1 MSHSSENTK
10 PLGLQLPI
18 PEQARLTAQQFARS
32 QPTPEKAEQVLLNS
46 LAVWVTN
53 DYCQMMG
60 IPTDLEHSDSWHPI
74 TQMMANTADL
84 TLPGVGQLEC
94 RPVVTDAEYCSV
106 PPEVWD
112 LRVGYVVVA
121 IDGPRQ
127 TAQLIGFTP
136 TVAEEDLPL
145 AELAPLEDLLDHIY
159 ELRQTALSPSE
170 VMASGVAI
178 ATEAVVNLS
187 QWLNETLEAGWQA
200 VDAILNPD
208 TMTPVMGFRGG
219 EVSEV
224 TELDPASS
232 DLNEGIR
239 RAKLIDLA
247 VQMGT
252 QQVVML
258 IDLQPESPE
267 RTHIGLQV
275 HPMFGQPFLPPDLE
289 LCILESTDVIFMQ
302 AQSRQ
307 ADNYVQLQFSGTPGE
322 YFKVRINLGDASYEE
337 AFVI

>member
-1 MSHSSENTK
+1 MSHSSEKTK

-60 IPTDLEHSDSWHPI
+60 ILTDLEHSDSWNPVM
-74 TQMMANTADL
+74 QMMANTADL

-94 RPVVTDAEYCSV
+94 RPVAADVDRCLV

-112 LRVGYVVVA
+112 MRVGYVVVE
-121 IDGPRQ
+121 IDGPLQ
-127 TAQLIGFTP
+127 TAQLLGFTP
-136 TVAEEDLPL
+136 AVSEEVLLLTD
-145 AELAPLEDLLDHIY
+145 LAPLEDLLDHLY
-159 ELRQTALSPSE
+159 ELRQAVSSPAE

-178 ATEAVVNLS
+178 ATEAVINLN
-187 QWLNETLEAGWQA
+187 QWLNDTFEVGWQT
-200 VDAILNPD
+200 VESVLNPD
-208 TMTPVMGFRGG
+208 TLTPAMGFRGG
-219 EVSEV
+219 DSSAT
-224 TELDPASS
+224 TELNPPSGRIPD
-232 DLNEGIR
+232 GIR

-252 QQVVML
+252 QQLVML
-258 IDLQPESPE
+258 IELQPESPQ
-267 RTHIGLQV
+267 RTHIGVQI
-275 HPMFGQPFLPPDLE
+275 HPMLGQPFLPPALE
-289 LCILESTDVIFMQ
+289 LFVLESTDVVFMQ

-322 YFKVRINLGDASYEE
+322 RFKVRVSLGDASYVET
-337 AFVI
+337 FVI